1 VAHSID
7 ASTLLRLPVRLRGIE
22 LGRPV
27 DLLLD
32 DEATRVIGLEVLC
45 GDGGHRF
52 LPLSAAG
59 IRRDEIE
66 VPSPLLLLDERDLV
80 FYRRRCPTLTSLRG
94 SAVGS
99 HGTLSDLQ
107 LADDGGVRAFVVET
121 ALGPRRISADDGL
134 RVVPPGRVP
143 AA

>member
-1 VAHSID
+1 VARSID
-7 ASTLLRLPVRLRGIE
+7 ASILLRLPVRLRGIE

-32 DEATRVIGLEVLC
+32 DEARRVIGLEVLC

-52 LPLSAAG
+52 LPLSTAG

-66 VPSPLLLLDERDLV
+66 VPSALLLLDERDLA

-94 SAVGS
+94 SEVGS
-99 HGTLSDLQ
+99 QGTLSDLE
-107 LADDGGVRAFVVET
+107 LAHDGEVRALVLET
-121 ALGPRRISADDGL
+121 ASGQRRIGAHEL
-134 RVVPPGRVP
+134 LHVEPPGRVS